1 MVRTGQTRR
10 AIINRR
16 AGPPHSKTF
25 DLIIHAM
32 TTPEDALKLPRQALE
47 AGDAPKSTTETS
59 TTSKS
64 ETSTTDAA
72 AVLEAPPFLHERE
85 ISDAIRVVNLIAS
98 GRNPF
103 SDEPFE
109 KLRPDQRDAVLQAL
123 CVTVS
128 ALVQTER
135 IAVPTPRPKPPSQG
149 NTDPL
154 SKRPLEE
161 YLQRLEREAIIEA
174 LEETHHNRTA
184 AARLLG
190 ITFRALR
197 YRLENLGLEE

>member
-1 MVRTGQTRR
+1 
-10 AIINRR
+10 
-16 AGPPHSKTF
+16 
-25 DLIIHAM
+25 M
-32 TTPEDALKLPRQALE
+32 TTPEDTLKLARQALE

-59 TTSKS
+59 TTSTS
-64 ETSTTDAA
+64 ETPTTDAA

-109 KLRPDQRDAVLQAL
+109 KVRPDQRDAVLQAL

-135 IAVPTPRPKPPSQG
+135 TAVPAPRPKPPPQG